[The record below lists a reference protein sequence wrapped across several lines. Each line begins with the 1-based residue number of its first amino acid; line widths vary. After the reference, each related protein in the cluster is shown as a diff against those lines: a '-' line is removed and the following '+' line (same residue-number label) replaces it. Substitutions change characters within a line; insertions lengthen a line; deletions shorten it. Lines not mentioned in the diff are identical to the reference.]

1 MLMINTAEYKGPID
15 QLVDVTCNIDVSVER
30 ILMKDL
36 VDQFKL
42 FLGAKGDIDK
52 EVVVSFE
59 LLNEFALLK
68 SRMLQPVGIGFDG
81 TVRRWYDRKFV
92 KDKK

>member
-1 MLMINTAEYKGPID
+1 MLKINTAEYKGPMN
-15 QLVDVTCNIDVSVER
+15 QLIDVTCNIDVSIER

-36 VDQFKL
+36 IDQFKL
-42 FLGAKGDIDK
+42 YLGAKGDIDK

-68 SRMLQPVGIGFDG
+68 SRSLLLVEVGFDG
-81 TVRRWYDRKFV
+81 TVQRWYDRKFV
-92 KDKK
+92 KEKK